1 MKLPG
6 EAKRMRAYVDE
17 TDQLDG
23 RPLYELIVELARDH
37 QIAGATVMRGV
48 LGYGAHS
55 RIHSSKILRLSES
68 LPMVIEMIDTAERID
83 RFAQVLDG
91 LITEGLVTVEAV
103 HVTAYR
109 PGSDRG

>member
-6 EAKRMRAYVDE
+6 EAKRLRAYVDE

-23 RPLYELIVELARDH
+23 RPVYELIVELAKEH
-37 QIAGATVMRGV
+37 GIAGATVLRGV

-68 LPMVIEMIDTAERID
+68 LPMVIEIIDAAARID
-83 RFAQVLDG
+83 PFMAVLDG
-91 LITEGLVTVEAV
+91 LIAEGLVTVEPV
-103 HVTAYR
+103 HVTTYR
-109 PGSDRG
+109 PETSA